1 MECDAVAD
9 NERTRT
15 VPAGERLPPG
25 STRRYDPPRPIRYA
39 IADLERETGVTG
51 RTIRFYIAE
60 GLLPPAYGRGPAAT
74 YDPGHLLRLRYIA
87 LLKDERLSLTDIRAR
102 LEQLTD
108 EDISTALDITAHP
121 DEETWRRIRLHDQIE
136 LHIRQPREA
145 DRDFALDR
153 AADLIIEYA
162 RSVLDDLERLP

>member
-1 MECDAVAD
+1 VAD

-15 VPAGERLPPG
+15 ALAGERLPPSG
-25 STRRYDPPRPIRYA
+25 TRRYDPPRPIRYA
-39 IADLERETGVTG
+39 IGDLERETGISG

-60 GLLPPAYGRGPAAT
+60 GLLPPAYGLGPAAT
-74 YDPGHLLRLRYIA
+74 YDPGHLLRLRYIK
-87 LLKDERLSLTDIRAR
+87 LLKDERLSLNDIRAR

-108 EDISTALDITAHP
+108 EDISTALDITAQP
-121 DEETWRRIRLHDQIE
+121 DEETWRRVRLHDQIE

-153 AADLIIEYA
+153 AADLIIDYA
-162 RSVLDDLERLP
+162 RSVLEDLDRLP

>member
-1 MECDAVAD
+1 MAD
-9 NERTRT
+9 NERTQS
-15 VPAGERLPPG
+15 VSERLPP
-25 STRRYDPPRPIRYA
+25 STTRRYDPPRPIRYS
-39 IADLERETGVTG
+39 IGDLERETGISG

-87 LLKDERLSLTDIRAR
+87 LLKDERLSLADIRAR

-108 EDISTALDITAHP
+108 EDIGTALEITAQP
-121 DEETWRRIRLHDQIE
+121 DEELWRRVRLHDQLE

>member
-1 MECDAVAD
+1 VVD

-15 VPAGERLPPG
+15 ALASERLPPS

-39 IADLERETGVTG
+39 IGDLERETGISG

-74 YDPGHLLRLRYIA
+74 YDPGHLLRLRYIK
-87 LLKDERLSLTDIRAR
+87 LLKDERLSLNDIRAR

-108 EDISTALDITAHP
+108 EDISTALDITAQP

-153 AADLIIEYA
+153 AADLIIDYA
-162 RSVLDDLERLP
+162 RSVLEDLDRLP